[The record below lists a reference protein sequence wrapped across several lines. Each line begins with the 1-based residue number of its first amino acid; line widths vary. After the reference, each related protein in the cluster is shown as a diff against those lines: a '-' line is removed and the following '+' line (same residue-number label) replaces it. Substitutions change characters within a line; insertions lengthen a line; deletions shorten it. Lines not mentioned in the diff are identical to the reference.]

1 MIALLKDKEAAE
13 AVIEDREHMYPLYHV
28 FYFEEFV
35 KRPPRDIRCI
45 VVVDRVARSIDT
57 QETMNGRLT
66 WLLEEKQSLQSNKR
80 NGRSLFKSSKDDEG
94 GDFRSGFNGK

>member
-1 MIALLKDKEAAE
+1 
-13 AVIEDREHMYPLYHV
+13 MY
-28 FYFEEFV
+28 
-35 KRPPRDIRCI
+35 D
-45 VVVDRVARSIDT
+45 SIDT

-66 WLLEEKQSLQSNKR
+66 WLLEENRVLQSNKR